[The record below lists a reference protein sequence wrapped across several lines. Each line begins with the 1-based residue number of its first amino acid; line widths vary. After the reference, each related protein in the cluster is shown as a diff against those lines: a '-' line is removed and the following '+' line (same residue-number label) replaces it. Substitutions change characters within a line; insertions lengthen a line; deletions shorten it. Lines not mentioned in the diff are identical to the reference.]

1 MYEAG
6 TVTDE
11 SAQEL
16 TRQKKV
22 PYSEVTGSWTLVTGF
37 TVQYIS

>member
-16 TRQKKV
+16 TRHKKV
-22 PYSEVTGSWTLVTGF
+22 PYSDVTGS
-37 TVQYIS
+37 